1 MGEKNHWLFHS
12 LEVSELSI
20 QGHHHSAIRK
30 QPELLKCR
38 RQFILLG
45 IPDKRIQG
53 TSTQCCLH
61 CQLSGSSFTFS
72 FCQNSTNVFWITMY
86 PALEMN
92 PLKKERICF
101 WLTQTVH
108 MCEYNVPFMYAL
120 SHERD
125 ASLVALSSWALIVSP
140 NTRPPAFESSCGAHS
155 FMDHLISVKAA
166 ILGLYSR
173 RMQRVWALSIW
184 LSSWTP
190 PGKAPKDCAL
200 GDD

>member
-72 FCQNSTNVFWITMY
+72 FCQNSTNVFGITMY

-101 WLTQTVH
+101 WLTQTVCTYVWIQCAIH
-108 MCEYNVPFMYAL
+108 VCIEPWEGRIL
-120 SHERD
+120 SCTFK
-125 ASLVALSSWALIVSP
+125 LSSYRFSQHPASCLWKQLWGSQLHGPPYFCKSCHLGFVQQKDATSLSFVNLVEQLNSP
-140 NTRPPAFESSCGAHS
+140 WQSS
-155 FMDHLISVKAA
+155 
-166 ILGLYSR
+166 
-173 RMQRVWALSIW
+173 
-184 LSSWTP
+184 
-190 PGKAPKDCAL
+190 
-200 GDD
+200 